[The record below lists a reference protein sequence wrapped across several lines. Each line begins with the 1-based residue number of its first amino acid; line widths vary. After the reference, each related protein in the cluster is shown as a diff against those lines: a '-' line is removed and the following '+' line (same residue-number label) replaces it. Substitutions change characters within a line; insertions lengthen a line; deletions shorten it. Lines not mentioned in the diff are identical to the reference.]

1 MRSRTPSLQARTELR
16 KLGDDISIAR
26 RHRRMTQARLAEG
39 AGIDVSTLRKLEHGH
54 PSVSLG
60 TLAMVL
66 LVLGETGRLGQLMDI
81 SKDDVGLVLGVQE
94 LPKRVRTA
102 HRRSV
107 KGTPPDVND
116 NGVF

>member
-26 RHRRMTQARLAEG
+26 RRRRMTQARLAEG

-66 LVLGETGRLGQLMDI
+66 LVLGNVGYIAWIATYYRPW
-81 SKDDVGLVLGVQE
+81 SKRFKSGLIKE
-94 LPKRVRTA
+94 
-102 HRRSV
+102 
-107 KGTPPDVND
+107 GTVTFGEPVYWDR
-116 NGVF
+116 

>member
-1 MRSRTPSLQARTELR
+1 
-16 KLGDDISIAR
+16 
-26 RHRRMTQARLAEG
+26 MTQVRLAEG

-81 SKDDVGLVLGVQE
+81 SKDDVGLVLGIHG

-102 HRRSV
+102 REQPLAGAMD
-107 KGTPPDVND
+107 KTTNADD
-116 NGVF
+116 DGVF